1 MALEIA
7 RVRKLVRPLLD
18 EDIGRGDV
26 TTQAVLPPD
35 LRGRARIE
43 ARSPGVLAGLDVAR
57 CCFEEVHG
65 ADFSWAP
72 AARDGQTVVPG
83 DVVVRLEAQLASILT
98 AERTALNLLSK
109 LSGVATATRDA
120 VQAVDERPVRIADT
134 RKTTPGLRY
143 FEKYAV
149 VVGGGANHRAGLDD
163 GVLIKDN
170 HIAAA
175 GGVAEA
181 VKRARAGVS
190 HGLRIEV
197 EVTDLSELDEAL
209 AAGADAILLDNM
221 AVGDVQVAVGRA
233 GGKALL
239 EASGGIN
246 SSNVAEYAATGVDV
260 ISLGAITHSAPHIDF
275 ALEVEK

>member
-1 MALEIA
+1 M
-7 RVRKLVRPLLD
+7 LD

-26 TTQAVLPPD
+26 TTQAVVPPD

-43 ARSPGVLAGLDVAR
+43 ARAPGIVAGLEVAR
-57 CCFEEVHG
+57 CCFEELGG
-65 ADFSWAP
+65 ADVSWSAL
-72 AARDGQTVVPG
+72 ARDGQSVDPG
-83 DVVVRLEAQLASILT
+83 DVVVRLEAPLASILT
-98 AERTALNLLSK
+98 AERTALNLLSR

-120 VQAVDERPVRIADT
+120 VRAVGERPVRIADT

-149 VVGGGANHRAGLDD
+149 IVGGGANHRAGLDD

-170 HIAAA
+170 HVAAA
-175 GGVAEA
+175 GGVTEA
-181 VKRARAGVS
+181 VRRARASVA

-233 GGKALL
+233 GGKVLL
-239 EASGGIN
+239 EVSGGIN
-246 SSNVAEYAATGVDV
+246 SSNIAEYAATGVDV
-260 ISLGAITHSAPHIDF
+260 ISLGALTHSAPHIDF